1 MDPNPSELFCMF
13 KTCEVLEFSECLTS
27 SIPDSLEDYPYPA
40 YPAYPDYAATSC
52 GEFRPLYLPEPSS
65 FSVTPALLKEF
76 PAPLPEFPALPE
88 HFSENLIPR
97 NYSAEI
103 LTACIFKKKK
113 RSVKSPPT
121 GSRRDKRTGKH
132 ETCSELYK
140 YMLNLDSSSE
150 KARLLKRAQKR
161 SRQVVTL

>member
-1 MDPNPSELFCMF
+1 MF

-27 SIPDSLEDYPYPA
+27 SFQDSLEDSPYPA
-40 YPAYPDYAATSC
+40 YPVYSVTSC
-52 GEFRPLYLPEPSS
+52 GEFRPLYLPEPFPFSS
-65 FSVTPALLKEF
+65 PLLELPALPEL
-76 PAPLPEFPALPE
+76 PAPLPE

-103 LTACIFKKKK
+103 LTARMFKKK
-113 RSVKSPPT
+113 RGVKSPPT

-132 ETCSELYK
+132 ETCAELYK
-140 YMLNLDSSSE
+140 YMLNLDTSSE

-161 SRQVVTL
+161 ARQNMQL